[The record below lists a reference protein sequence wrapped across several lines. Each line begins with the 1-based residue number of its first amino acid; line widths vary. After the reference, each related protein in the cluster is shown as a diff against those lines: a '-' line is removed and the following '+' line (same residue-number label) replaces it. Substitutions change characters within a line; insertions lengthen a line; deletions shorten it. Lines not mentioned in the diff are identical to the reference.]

1 MYDYGY
7 VVCLGAGF
15 TVVASELEED
25 FSETGLNDFTDL
37 SADGFTPSERNY
49 RIKN

>member
-7 VVCLGAGF
+7 VVRLGVVF

-37 SADGFTPSERNY
+37 SADSFTAGERNY
-49 RIKN
+49 NI